1 MEEGGVHAALLSERV
16 YTVTR
21 ADTPSQSSTL
31 PKEAQTTAAEEEI
44 LALFSDI
51 DVYKSFVF
59 LLLSVNNPVT
69 LEHDIYL

>member
-1 MEEGGVHAALLSERV
+1 MS
-16 YTVTR
+16 R

-44 LALFSDI
+44 FAFFSDI
-51 DVYKSFVF
+51 DVYKSFLF

-69 LEHDIYL
+69 VDHDIYL